1 MYDELIHQ
9 TVRTR
14 NAKARLA
21 LLHRVEE
28 LFLSKA
34 ACGAGLLG
42 NTSLFHATF
51 GQELEPACTW
61 QPQLHRLGTDGSS
74 S

>member
-9 TVRTR
+9 TARTG
-14 NAKARLA
+14 NAEARLD
-21 LLHRVEE
+21 LLHWVEE

-42 NTSLFHATF
+42 NTSLSHTTF
-51 GQELEPACTW
+51 GQEPEPACA
-61 QPQLHRLGTDGSS
+61 
-74 S
+74 